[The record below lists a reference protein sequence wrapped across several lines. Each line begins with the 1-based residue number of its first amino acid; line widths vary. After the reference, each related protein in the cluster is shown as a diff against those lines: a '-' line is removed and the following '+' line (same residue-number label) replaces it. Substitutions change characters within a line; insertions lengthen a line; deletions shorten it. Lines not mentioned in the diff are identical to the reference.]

1 MFVAYLFIP
10 LPSSGSAAVK
20 LHLTGAILNILQM
33 GKPMLRQLLQV
44 KASELESGR
53 FGFKQGLQTLKPCTT
68 LCSTAGYSLVLL
80 FVLVWFFRQGFSV

>member
-1 MFVAYLFIP
+1 MRNLRKEFWWLCSYSLLFGRIWQHKEHKENTVSSMFVAYLFIP

-44 KASELESGR
+44 KG
-53 FGFKQGLQTLKPCTT
+53 Q
-68 LCSTAGYSLVLL
+68 
-80 FVLVWFFRQGFSV
+80 